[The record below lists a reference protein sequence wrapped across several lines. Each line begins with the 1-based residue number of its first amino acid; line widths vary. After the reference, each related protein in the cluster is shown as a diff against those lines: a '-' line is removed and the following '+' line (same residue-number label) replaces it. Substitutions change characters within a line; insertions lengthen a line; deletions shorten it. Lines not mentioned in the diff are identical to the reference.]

1 MPLDANTKPARTGSR
16 VAAKATDVFFSVA
29 DLVSF
34 LRVHVTLSGIQRVQ
48 SNIVM
53 SLVKKGR
60 TDARFILTGGSQPGA
75 KGFREVPAA
84 PLVAM
89 IAYVSGPAV
98 DREALDAAL
107 DACEAASLPLTPP
120 PRSTVILLGSFW
132 SNDNTVDR
140 YIELKRSGVRIGVY
154 VYDLIP
160 ITHPQYCDAYL
171 CRQFSGALLDLSLL
185 ADFYL
190 TISDHTN
197 RELGKFLA
205 AQGAR
210 PVPIRTVPLA
220 HSMDDRLRAE
230 HAWPQSLKRLSGREF
245 VAYVSTIEGRKNHLY
260 AVNLWRQL
268 IEEGRQVPD
277 LLLAGRKGWRING
290 LMDLLESTD
299 YLDGRVHVAHGLSDA
314 DLTAVYEQSLFT
326 IFSSFSEGWG
336 LPVGESLAS
345 GTMCAAS
352 NAASIPEVGG
362 EFVDYFD
369 PTNLQDGVRVVGRL
383 IEDRTYLAERQ
394 RHIVEDFAPRTWDDV
409 AGDFMVQVDELR
421 KADPVSLG
429 MPVLRPGAFYRP
441 SDLLDSPSSR
451 RAKDQRATRFLIANA
466 FYEPES
472 IGVWMIGPSGEV
484 TFKTNLVPGEPL
496 IVYVSLFS
504 TGLLAD
510 CTIKAAIDAPP
521 GMKDLK
527 SIAISGGAFHTFAS
541 LLPSVQLQV
550 RGHAG
555 AEGVCRLT
563 LDVIGDYLRPEG
575 DSRDLGIGF
584 AGLGYAAVSDI
595 AARTDILEALTFKQ
609 ATEIGA

>member
-1 MPLDANTKPARTGSR
+1 MPLEKTKKPASPRSGDDR
-16 VAAKATDVFFSVA
+16 KAMDVFFSVA

-34 LRVHVTLSGIQRVQ
+34 LRVHTTLSGIQRVQ
-48 SNIVM
+48 CNIVM
-53 SLVKKGR
+53 NLVERGR
-60 TDARFILTGGSQPGA
+60 ADARFILTGDPRSGTRE
-75 KGFREVPAA
+75 FREIPAG

-89 IAYVSGPAV
+89 ITYVSGSV
-98 DREALDAAL
+98 VQRDALDAAL
-107 DACEAASLPLTPP
+107 DACVVASSPITPP
-120 PRSTVILLGSFW
+120 PGSTVILLGSFW

-171 CRQFSGALLDLSLL
+171 CRCFAEALMDLSLL

-210 PVPIRTVPLA
+210 AMPIRTVPLA
-220 HSMDDRLRAE
+220 HSMDDRLTAD
-230 HAWPQSLKRLSGREF
+230 HTWPPSLKRLSGREF

-268 IEEGRQVPD
+268 LEEGRTVPD
-277 LLLAGRKGWRING
+277 LLLAGRQGWRIEG
-290 LMDLLESTD
+290 LMDLLGSTD
-299 YLDGRVHVAHGLSDA
+299 YLNGRVHIAHGLSDA
-314 DLTAVYEQSLFT
+314 DLGAVYEKSLFT

-383 IEDRTYLAERQ
+383 IEDRDYLAERR
-394 RHIVEDFAPRTWDDV
+394 RHILENFVPRKWDDV
-409 AGDFMVQVDELR
+409 AGDFMAQVDDLR
-421 KADPVSLG
+421 QADPVTLD

-441 SDLLDSPSSR
+441 SDLLDPPSSR
-451 RAKDQRATRFLIANA
+451 GPRDRRATRFLIANT
-466 FYEPES
+466 FYEPENM
-472 IGVWMIGPSGEV
+472 GAWLIGPCGEV
-484 TFKTNLVPGEPL
+484 VFKTDLTPGEPV

-510 CTIKAAIDAPP
+510 CTIKAVLDAPP
-521 GMKDLK
+521 GIDELK

-541 LLPSVQLQV
+541 LLPAVQLQV
-550 RGHAG
+550 RGHVG

-563 LDVIGDYLRPEG
+563 LEVLGEYARPEG
-575 DSRDLGIGF
+575 DSRDLGLGF
-584 AGLGYAAVSDI
+584 TGLGYAAPADI
-595 AARTDILEALTFKQ
+595 VARTDILEALTFKQ
-609 ATEIGA
+609 ATDIGA